1 MVDPSVR
8 AKPNLRF
15 LLVVAAPAIFGV
27 LPIACTR
34 GSGPASSE
42 SAPRAVEASRQAGVA
57 PSNAPVARLL
67 CPTFNSSAVPTKLQ
81 SKGGHRVILSW
92 RASTRADS
100 KHADAIGYCIY
111 RGTRTKDPRPVLIN
125 AAPFSGTSCMDDLV
139 ESGKKYY
146 YVVRAISEKGVT
158 SIISNAAPAP
168 IPTRERTE
176 AELPGKT
183 APLCREPAT
192 GK

>member
-1 MVDPSVR
+1 MVDTSVR
-8 AKPNLRF
+8 AKPSLRS
-15 LLVVAAPAIFGV
+15 LPVVAILAFVGA
-27 LPIACTR
+27 LPIGCTR
-34 GSGPASSE
+34 SSGPASSE
-42 SAPRAVEASRQAGVA
+42 SDPRAVQGPRQTASA
-57 PSNAPVARLL
+57 PSKASVRPLV
-67 CPTFNSSAVPTKLQ
+67 CPAFDSPTTPETLQ

-92 RASTRADS
+92 RASAPADS
-100 KHADAIGYCIY
+100 KHADAVGYCIY
-111 RGTRTKDPRPVLIN
+111 RGNQRKDPRPVLIN
-125 AAPFSGTSCMDDLV
+125 AAPFSGTSCMDDVV

-146 YVVRAISEKGVT
+146 YVVRAISAKGVT

-176 AELPGKT
+176 AELPGKS

>member
-1 MVDPSVR
+1 MVDTRVR
-8 AKPNLRF
+8 AKPSLRF
-15 LLVVAAPAIFGV
+15 FLVVAALAIFGI

-34 GSGPASSE
+34 GSAPAGSE
-42 SAPRAVEASRQAGVA
+42 SSPQKVEAPRQAGMA
-57 PSNAPVARLL
+57 SSNAPVARLL
-67 CPTFNSSAVPTKLQ
+67 CPTFNSSPVPTKLQ

-92 RASTRADS
+92 RASAPADS
-100 KHADAIGYCIY
+100 KHADAVGYCIY
-111 RGTRTKDPRPVLIN
+111 RGNQRKDPRPVLIN
-125 AAPFSGTSCMDDLV
+125 AAPFSGTSCMDDVV

-146 YVVRAISEKGVT
+146 YVVRAISAKGVT

-176 AELPGKT
+176 AELPGKS

>member
-1 MVDPSVR
+1 MVDTSVR
-8 AKPNLRF
+8 AKPSLRS
-15 LLVVAAPAIFGV
+15 LPVVAILAFIGA
-27 LPIACTR
+27 LPIGCTR
-34 GSGPASSE
+34 SSGPASSE
-42 SAPRAVEASRQAGVA
+42 SDPRAVQGPRQAASA
-57 PSNAPVARLL
+57 PSNASVRPLF
-67 CPTFNSSAVPTKLQ
+67 CPAFGSPTTPASLQ

-92 RASTRADS
+92 RASAPADS
-100 KHADAIGYCIY
+100 RHADAAGYCIY
-111 RGTRTKDPRPVLIN
+111 RGNQRKDPQPVLIN
-125 AAPFSGTSCMDDLV
+125 SAPFRGTSCMDDLV

-146 YVVRAISEKGVT
+146 YVVRAISAKGVT

-176 AELPGKT
+176 AEVPGKS

>member
-1 MVDPSVR
+1 MVDTWVR
-8 AKPNLRF
+8 AKPSLRF
-15 LLVVAAPAIFGV
+15 LLVVAALAIFGM

-34 GSGPASSE
+34 GSGPPGSE
-42 SAPRAVEASRQAGVA
+42 SFPQKIEAPRQAGV
-57 PSNAPVARLL
+57 PTNNAVRRLV
-67 CPTFNSSAVPTKLQ
+67 CPAFGSPTTPQTLQ

-92 RASTRADS
+92 RASAPADS
-100 KHADAIGYCIY
+100 KHADAVGYCIY
-111 RGTRTKDPRPVLIN
+111 RGNQRKDPRPVLIN
-125 AAPFSGTSCMDDLV
+125 AAPFSGTSCMDDVV

-146 YVVRAISEKGVT
+146 YVVRAISAKGVT

-176 AELPGKT
+176 AELPGKS

>member
-1 MVDPSVR
+1 MVDTSVR
-8 AKPNLRF
+8 ATPSLRC
-15 LLVVAAPAIFGV
+15 LLVVAALTIFGV

-34 GSGPASSE
+34 GSSPASPE
-42 SAPRAVEASRQAGVA
+42 SAPRAVETPRQPGVA
-57 PSNAPVARLL
+57 PGKSPVARLL
-67 CPTFNSSAVPTKLQ
+67 CPTFNSSPVPTELQ

-92 RASTRADS
+92 RASAPADS
-100 KHADAIGYCIY
+100 KHADAAGYCVY

-125 AAPFSGTSCMDDLV
+125 AAPFSGTSCTDDLV
-139 ESGKKYY
+139 EGGKKYY
-146 YVVRAISEKGVT
+146 YVVRAISAKGVT

-183 APLCREPAT
+183 APLCREPVT